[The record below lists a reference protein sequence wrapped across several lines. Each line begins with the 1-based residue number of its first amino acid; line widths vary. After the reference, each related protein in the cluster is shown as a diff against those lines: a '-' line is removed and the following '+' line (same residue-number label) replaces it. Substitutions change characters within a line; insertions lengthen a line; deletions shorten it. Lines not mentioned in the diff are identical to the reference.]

1 MALGYMPYGRVRDL
15 MGAAAKI
22 VDVLGGP
29 RVIGRNVS
37 TLDDLAKRLRKGL
50 PYSAVES
57 VMDTLEIS
65 REMLAS
71 TLQIPPRTLARRK
84 REGALGPG
92 ESDRLYR
99 LARVVA
105 HALAVFEDGKKV
117 AAWMIRPNRALL
129 GRFPME
135 VLDTD
140 IGVQQVDDILGRI
153 EYGIYS

>member
-1 MALGYMPYGRVRDL
+1 
-15 MGAAAKI
+15 MGAAEKI

-29 RVIGRNVS
+29 RVVGRSVS

-50 PYSAVES
+50 PYSSVEC
-57 VMDTLEIS
+57 VMETPGIS
-65 REMLAS
+65 REVLAS
-71 TLQIPPRTLARRK
+71 TLQVPLRTLARRK
-84 REGALGPG
+84 REGTLGPG

-105 HALAVFEDGKKV
+105 HALAVFEDDKKV
-117 AAWMIRPNRALL
+117 AAWMMRPNRALF

-153 EYGIYS
+153 EYGVYS

>member
-1 MALGYMPYGRVRDL
+1 
-15 MGAAAKI
+15 MGAVAKI

-29 RVIGRNVS
+29 RVIGRSVT

-50 PYSAVES
+50 PYSSVEC
-57 VMDTLEIS
+57 VMDTLGIS
-65 REMLAS
+65 REVLAEA
-71 TLQIPPRTLARRK
+71 LQVPPRTLARRK

-105 HALAVFEDGKKV
+105 HALAVFEDNKKV
-117 AAWMIRPNRALL
+117 AAWMMRPNRALL
-129 GRFPME
+129 GQFPME
-135 VLDTD
+135 VIDTD

-153 EYGIYS
+153 EYGVFS

>member
-1 MALGYMPYGRVRDL
+1 
-15 MGAAAKI
+15 MGAAQKI

-29 RVIGRNVS
+29 RVIGRSVS

-50 PYSAVES
+50 PYTSVECM
-57 VMDTLEIS
+57 MDTLGIS
-65 REMLAS
+65 REVLAS

-105 HALAVFEDGKKV
+105 HALAVFEDDKKV
-117 AAWMIRPNRALL
+117 AAWMNRPSRALL

-153 EYGIYS
+153 EYGVYS